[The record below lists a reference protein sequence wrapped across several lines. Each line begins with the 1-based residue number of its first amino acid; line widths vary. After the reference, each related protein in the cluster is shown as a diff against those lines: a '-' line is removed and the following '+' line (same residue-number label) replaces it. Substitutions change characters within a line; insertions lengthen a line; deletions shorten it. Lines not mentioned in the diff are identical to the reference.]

1 MNENTYRINK
11 YDNLKGLAIILIVL
25 GHLLLSLQNNTI
37 VGTLKDF
44 IWIFHLP
51 IFYFVAGYFS
61 KIGPDEP
68 IKSFKRI
75 LIPYFIFCIVYTLF
89 KIFILNEKTGVLFL
103 NPTWCLWFLISLFTM
118 KLMLPILDKL
128 KYPLII
134 SFILALLVGFLNIDG
149 EILGITR
156 TFTYLPIFLIGFYYN
171 DYKHTIRQKIGN
183 NTKFNNIVNNKK
195 IWIIL
200 LIISLIICFI
210 AAYKIP
216 TNIIQL
222 KYPYKSE
229 RLIKTILT
237 GIIIVLGIIITLLF
251 NKVMTNNETFLTMIG
266 KNSMA
271 IYLLH
276 VYFVALINK
285 FIKSNPIFQEKPI
298 IFIIFSIV
306 TTMVIVFILSRN
318 IISKYLKKL
327 IDFIYNMLA
336 EPI

>member
-1 MNENTYRINK
+1 MNENSYRINK

-25 GHLLLSLQNNTI
+25 GHLLLCLQKNTI

-51 IFYFVAGYFS
+51 IFFFVAGYFS
-61 KIGPDEP
+61 KIGPNEP

-75 LIPYFIFCIVYTLF
+75 LIPYFIFCIIYTLF
-89 KIFILNEKTGVLFL
+89 KIFILHEKTGILFL
-103 NPTWCLWFLISLFTM
+103 NPNWGLWFLISLFTM

-128 KYPLII
+128 KHPLII

-171 DYKHTIRQKIGN
+171 DYIYKQKIRN
-183 NTKFNNIVNNKK
+183 NIKFNNIVNNKK
-195 IWIIL
+195 IWVIL

-251 NKVMTNNETFLTMIG
+251 NKLMTNKETFLTMIG

-276 VYFVALINK
+276 VYFVASINK
-285 FIKSNPIFQEKPI
+285 FINHYHIFSGKPI
-298 IFIIFSIV
+298 IFIIFSII
-306 TTMVIVFILSRN
+306 TTMIIVFILSRN
-318 IISKYLKKL
+318 IISKYLKKFINL
-327 IDFIYNMLA
+327 IYNMLA